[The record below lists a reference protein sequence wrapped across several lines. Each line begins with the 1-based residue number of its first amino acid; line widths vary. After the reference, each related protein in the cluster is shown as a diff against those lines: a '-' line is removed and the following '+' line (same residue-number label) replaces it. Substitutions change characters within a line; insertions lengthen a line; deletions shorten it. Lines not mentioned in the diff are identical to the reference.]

1 LYKSLVEETTLIRDW
16 IAAERRELAGLLAGL
31 SAEQWDAPTLC
42 EGWAVRH
49 VVAHVTM
56 PFRYSA
62 PRLAAGLVLARGS
75 FRRMSDG
82 IARRDGLV
90 PPAQLLAWVAGNAEH
105 PWKPPGGGYD
115 GALTHDVI
123 HGLDIAAGL
132 GLPLDVPAQPM
143 TAVLRTITGAQ
154 SLRHFGV
161 RVCGLRLEATDVGWT
176 SGDGEPVRGR
186 AQDLAL
192 ALTGRRVA
200 DGALSGPGAGLLAG
214 REGAGAPR

>member
-1 LYKSLVEETTLIRDW
+1 LIRDW

-123 HGLDIAAGL
+123 HGLDIAVGL

-143 TAVLRTITGAQ
+143 SAVLSTITSAQ

-161 RVCGLRLEATDVGWT
+161 RACGLRLAATDLDWA

-192 ALTGRRVA
+192 ALTGRRVR
-200 DGALSGPGAGLLAG
+200 DGALSGAGAGLLAG
-214 REGAGAPR
+214 RPGAGAPR